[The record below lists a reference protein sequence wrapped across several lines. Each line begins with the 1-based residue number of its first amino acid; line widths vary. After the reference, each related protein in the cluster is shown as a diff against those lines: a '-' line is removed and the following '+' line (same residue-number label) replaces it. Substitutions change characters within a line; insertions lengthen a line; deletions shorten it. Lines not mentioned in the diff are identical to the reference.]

1 MIPLDFHK
9 LAVKIYGRKKWQS
22 SLARDLGVDPS
33 TIFRIMHRE
42 QVPGPYEVAIRG
54 MWDQRKREIEL
65 EKAARRLL
73 PRGYRKRN
81 VAPRRKKPHKPPA
94 RFAALIPEVEEEIS

>member
-1 MIPLDFHK
+1 MIPADFQK
-9 LAVKIYGRKKWQS
+9 TAVRIYGRKKWKV

-42 QVPGPYEVAIRG
+42 QVPGPYEVALRG
-54 MWDQRKREIEL
+54 MWDQRRREIEL

-73 PRGYRKRN
+73 PRGYKKRN
-81 VAPRRKKPHKPPA
+81 VAPRKRAKPKASRVTEPS
-94 RFAALIPEVEEEIS
+94 PEPEATEP